1 MKFQHPATITH
12 PILTF
17 TLDLLWQNLVMR
29 FFLFGQLTTIFNF
42 LIFILA
48 TCVLNNPALEGP
60 NVAIL
65 LALCRLFMYFLGM
78 GRLLYWH
85 SHQSFRAFS
94 GNELVSFSTP
104 FRCKMAIPKYLFQ
117 GTEMMSFF
125 LMVDLLCMLGS
136 EPMIHCID
144 SEHLLQ
150 CLGNIEMVE
159 LVISNAHDRPRFN
172 L

>member
-29 FFLFGQLTTIFNF
+29 FFLFGQLTSIFNF

-48 TCVLNNPALEGP
+48 TCVLNNPGWESP
-60 NVAIL
+60 NMAIL
-65 LALCRLFMYFLGM
+65 LALCRLLMYFLGM

-94 GNELVSFSTP
+94 SNELVSAKLTNP
-104 FRCKMAIPKYLFQ
+104 WRFRCFSMAIPKYLFQ
-117 GTEMMSFF
+117 GTETY
-125 LMVDLLCMLGS
+125 LANG
-136 EPMIHCID
+136 
-144 SEHLLQ
+144 
-150 CLGNIEMVE
+150 
-159 LVISNAHDRPRFN
+159 
-172 L
+172 